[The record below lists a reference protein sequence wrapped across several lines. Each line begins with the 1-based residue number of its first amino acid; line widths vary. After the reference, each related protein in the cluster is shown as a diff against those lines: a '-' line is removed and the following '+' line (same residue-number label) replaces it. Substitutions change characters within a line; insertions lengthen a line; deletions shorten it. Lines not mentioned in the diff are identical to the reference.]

1 MELGR
6 NVERD
11 LDALSLNVQGRR
23 GEAATA
29 TLPIVKYPAK
39 LHARRVA
46 AELDVDNGLV
56 YLAGQPEVNLDD
68 SDQPRPFRQRRYF
81 FYLAGANFAGCHVT
95 YDIAADHLILWVP
108 HVAPK
113 DVLWYG
119 SKPSPQ
125 RCMALSDVDDARYA
139 AQLPDYVSRHHAA
152 STVYVLHADQAPPP
166 PHSAHGGAAARCR
179 IDDVRL
185 RPAMDRARVVKTDY
199 EVAMVRRANDV
210 SSAAHRFVAERLLRL
225 DSERDV
231 EALFQAACHLRGTR
245 SQAYAVIAGAGANAS
260 TLHYVDNDAPLAGRQ
275 LVLLDAGCEWDCY
288 ASDVT
293 RTMPLSGSFS
303 PRAAAVHAVVQRMQ
317 DECIARVRPGA
328 VYYHLHL
335 HAAAVALAG
344 LLQLGILRGDRDEI
358 ARAGTVAAFFPHG
371 LGHHVG
377 LEVHDVDGGFPL
389 LAPPRPHRFV
399 GGKRVA
405 VTPEALVAMAEELKA
420 DGGEET
426 STRGKLRP
434 NMIVT
439 VEPGIYFCRP
449 FLEAAFLADPKH
461 ARFIDADVLEG
472 FYPVGGVRIE
482 DCILVTPDGHENLT
496 SAPKGAEL
504 LDVINNGGH
513 G

>member
-1 MELGR
+1 MLICGR
-6 NVERD
+6 C
-11 LDALSLNVQGRR
+11 S
-23 GEAATA
+23 
-29 TLPIVKYPAK
+29 
-39 LHARRVA
+39 
-46 AELDVDNGLV
+46 
-56 YLAGQPEVNLDD
+56 
-68 SDQPRPFRQRRYF
+68 F
-81 FYLAGANFAGCHVT
+81 FYLAGANFSGCHVT

-108 HVAPK
+108 HVAPS

-125 RCMALSDVDDARYA
+125 RCMELSDVDDARYA
-139 AQLPDYVSRHHAA
+139 AQLPGYVGRHHAAA
-152 STVYVLHADQAPPP
+152 STVYVLHADQSPPLHP
-166 PHSAHGGAAARCR
+166 EGGAGAGPPLPPAKSST
-179 IDDVRL
+179 DDARL

-199 EVAMVRRANDV
+199 EVAMIRRANDV
-210 SSAAHRFVAERLLRL
+210 SSAAHRSVAGRLLRL
-225 DSERDV
+225 TNERDV
-231 EALFQAACHLRGTR
+231 EALFQAACHMRGTR
-245 SQAYAVIAGAGANAS
+245 SQAYGAIAGAGANAA
-260 TLHYVDNDAPLAGRQ
+260 TLHYVDNDAPLVGSQ
-275 LVLLDAGCEWDCY
+275 LVLVDAGCEWDCY

-303 PRAAAVHAVVQRMQ
+303 PRAAAVHAIVQRMQ
-317 DECIARVRPGA
+317 EECIARVRPGA

-335 HAAAVALAG
+335 HAAAVALTG
-344 LLQLGILRGDRDEI
+344 LLQLGILRGHRDDI

-389 LAPPRPHRFV
+389 LAPSHPRRFL

-405 VTPEALVAMAEELKA
+405 VTPEALAAMAEELKA
-420 DGGEET
+420 DGGTSSAPEGT
-426 STRGKLRP
+426 STKGKLRP
-434 NMIVT
+434 NMVVT

-449 FLEAAFLADPKH
+449 FLEAAFLANPKH

-482 DCILVTPDGHENLT
+482 DCILVTPDGYENLT

-513 G
+513 GEGWPC